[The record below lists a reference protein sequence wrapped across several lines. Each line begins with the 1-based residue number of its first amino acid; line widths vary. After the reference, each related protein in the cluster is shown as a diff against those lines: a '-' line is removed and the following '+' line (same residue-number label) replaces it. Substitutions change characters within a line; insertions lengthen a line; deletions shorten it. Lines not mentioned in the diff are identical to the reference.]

1 MVAGADAPNPNGR
14 QYHQFD
20 MDLMVWTA
28 EVLDCRASSDSCA
41 QRSDFVVSVSD
52 EFNGEDK

>member
-1 MVAGADAPNPNGR
+1 
-14 QYHQFD
+14 